1 MIRPVFLAT
10 ALVLAQMTPAGAVGS
25 DDDAPPAPT
34 PTTTECAEG
43 LVWDTERATCVPI
56 EQSLLPADPKAL
68 IATVRELAYAE
79 RLSDAM
85 ALLRRA
91 PDQGDSMVL
100 TYMGYITRKTG
111 DMDRGLAH
119 YDRALAMAPD
129 NHLARAY
136 LGLAYLQL
144 GRTDEAALQLAE
156 IRARGGR
163 GGWPEQALARAL
175 TSGDA
180 TTHDY

>member
-1 MIRPVFLAT
+1 MIRSVLLVAT
-10 ALVLAQMTPAGAVGS
+10 LVVAQVNLAGAVGS
-25 DDDAPPAPT
+25 DEDAPPAPT
-34 PTTTECAEG
+34 PTTVECAEG
-43 LVWDTERATCVPI
+43 QVWDTERATCVPI
-56 EQSLLPADPKAL
+56 EQSLLPDTPEAL
-68 IATVRELAYAE
+68 IATVRELAYAG
-79 RLSDAM
+79 RLTDAM
-85 ALLRRA
+85 ALLQRA
-91 PDQGDSMVL
+91 PDQADSMVL

-111 DMDRGLAH
+111 DMDRGLAY
-119 YDRALAMAPD
+119 YDRALAVAPE

-144 GRTDEAALQLAE
+144 GRSDEAALQLAE
-156 IRARGGR
+156 IRARGGS